1 MERTAETTL
10 AGISLHEESPVPDEY
25 RILIV
30 EDERSHAMLMSRAF
44 NTFSSQFEVVIA
56 SSLED
61 ARKSISERRP
71 DLALVDNMLPDG
83 RGVELLSHRHPEDQ
97 QFPIVVMT
105 SYGDERTAV
114 EALKR
119 GAIDYVVKT
128 EHFFSELPRI
138 AERAIRQWQLICDK
152 RDAELALRNSER
164 RYRALVDNSP
174 VPILVHSMEK
184 VVLANEKAVEC
195 LGASSDADIV
205 GRPIDDFIV
214 PEERDFVRS
223 RIESLYAGQPTAAA
237 EQHMMRI
244 DGRVIDVS
252 VAGTPIDY
260 HGHPACQIVFL
271 DITERKRA
279 ELALKVR
286 DRAIAATTN
295 GVFIVGLSKNEPR
308 IVYGNPALELMLG
321 FDPTELEGKSLDVF
335 RADPREEEQLQEL
348 LAGIQDGVALRETLR
363 LARAEGDFGWCEISV
378 APVRDERGIV
388 THVVGVVNDISE
400 KMRADDELR
409 RRNSELA
416 HVARLSTLGEIVAGI
431 AHEVNQPLYAISNYG
446 STCANLLKS
455 QREDREDNIAHCI
468 GRIVDQATRAGEII
482 RRLRN
487 FASRTEPK
495 LEDREVHE
503 LIHDSVELITPMI
516 RDSDAFV
523 QYDLPEKLPQVTV
536 DAIQIQQVLINLIT
550 NACEAMKLMPDHR
563 VVTVSAEAKDEM
575 VEFCVRDSGPG
586 LPGEVDIFEA
596 FRTTKDGG
604 MGMGLAISR
613 SIIELHGGKIWCQP
627 SEQGAEFRFTLPTA
641 NEPTEEKNAN
651 DTNRVHH

>member
-1 MERTAETTL
+1 
-10 AGISLHEESPVPDEY
+10 VPDEY
-25 RILIV
+25 RILII
-30 EDERSHAMLMSRAF
+30 EDERSHAILMSRAF
-44 NTFSSQFEVVIA
+44 NTFSTQFEVIIA
-56 SSLED
+56 ASLEE
-61 ARKSISERRP
+61 ARNEIAQRCP

-83 RGVELLSHRHPEDQ
+83 RGVEMLSHRRPEDQ

-195 LGASSDADIV
+195 LGATTDSDLI
-205 GRPIDDFIV
+205 GRPIEDFIV
-214 PEERDFVRS
+214 PDEREFVRG
-223 RIESLYAGQPTAAA
+223 RIALLYSGQSTAAA
-237 EQHMMRI
+237 EQHMLRV
-244 DGRVIDVS
+244 DGSIIDVS

-260 HGHPACQIVFL
+260 HGNPACQIVFL

-279 ELALKVR
+279 ELALRVR
-286 DRAIAATTN
+286 DRAIASATN
-295 GVFIVGLSKNEPR
+295 GVFIVGLSEVEPK
-308 IVYGNPALELMLG
+308 IVYGNPALEAMLG
-321 FDPTELEGKSLDVF
+321 VAPGKLEGESLDFF
-335 RADPREEEQLQEL
+335 RADPREADQLQQL
-348 LAGIQDGVALRETLR
+348 QSGIRQGIAMQETLR
-363 LARAEGDFGWCEISV
+363 LARAEGEFGWCEISI
-378 APVRDERGIV
+378 APVRDEKGIA

-400 KMRADDELR
+400 KIRADDELR
-409 RRNSELA
+409 RRNMELA

-455 QREDREDNIAHCI
+455 ERGDREQNIAHCI

-495 LEDREVHE
+495 LENREIHE
-503 LIHDSVELITPMI
+503 LIHDSVELIAPMI
-516 RDSDAFV
+516 RDNDVFV
-523 QYDLPEKLPQVTV
+523 RYDLPDQMPTVDV
-536 DAIQIQQVLINLIT
+536 DAIQIQQVLINLVT
-550 NACEAMKLMPDHR
+550 NACEAMKSVPGHR
-563 VVTVSAEAKDEM
+563 IVYISAQVKAEM
-575 VEFCVRDSGPG
+575 VELGVRDSGPG

-613 SIIELHGGKIWCQP
+613 SIVELHGGKIWCQP
-627 SEQGAEFRFTLPTA
+627 SNEGAEFRFTLPIA
-641 NEPTEEKNAN
+641 TEGTEVENAL

>member
-1 MERTAETTL
+1 M
-10 AGISLHEESPVPDEY
+10 PDEY
-25 RILIV
+25 RILII
-30 EDERSHAMLMSRAF
+30 EDERSHAILMSRAL
-44 NTFSSQFEVVIA
+44 NTFSSQFEVIIA
-56 SSLED
+56 SSLEK
-61 ARKSISERRP
+61 ARQEIVQRRP

-83 RGVELLSHRHPEDQ
+83 RGVDLLSHRRPEDQ

-195 LGASSDADIV
+195 LGGTSDADLI
-205 GRPIDDFIV
+205 GRPIEDFIV
-214 PEERDFVRS
+214 PDERQSVRE
-223 RIESLYAGQPTAAA
+223 RISSLYKGEPTTAA
-237 EQHMMRI
+237 EQHMLCV
-244 DGRVIDVS
+244 DGRTIDVS

-260 HGHPACQIVFL
+260 LGHPACQIVFL

-279 ELALKVR
+279 ELALKIR
-286 DRAIAATTN
+286 ERAIASTTN
-295 GVFIVGLSKNEPR
+295 GVFIVSLSENEPQL
-308 IVYGNPALELMLG
+308 VYGNPALEVMLG
-321 FDPTELEGKSLDVF
+321 VAPGMLEGKSLDVF
-335 RADPREEEQLQEL
+335 RADPREAEQLRQL
-348 LAGIQDGVALRETLR
+348 NWGIVNGGAMQETLR
-363 LARAEGDFGWCEISV
+363 LARAEGEFGWCEISI
-378 APVRDERGIV
+378 APVRGEKGIV
-388 THVVGVVNDISE
+388 THVVGVVNDIAE
-400 KMRADDELR
+400 KILADDELR
-409 RRNSELA
+409 RRNMELA

-446 STCANLLKS
+446 STCLNLLKS
-455 QREDREDNIAHCI
+455 QREDREENITHCI
-468 GRIVDQATRAGEII
+468 TRIVDQATRAGEII

-487 FASRTEPK
+487 FASRTDPK
-495 LEDREVHE
+495 LEDRDVHE
-503 LIHDSVELITPMI
+503 LIHDSVELIAPMI
-516 RDSDAFV
+516 RDSDVFV
-523 QYDLPEKLPQVTV
+523 QYELPDQLPPVTV
-536 DAIQIQQVLINLIT
+536 DAIQIQQVLINLVT
-550 NACEAMKLMPDHR
+550 NACEAMKAISESKT
-563 VVTVSAEAKDEM
+563 VTISAQVSDDL

-586 LPGEVDIFEA
+586 LPGNVDIFEA
-596 FRTTKDGG
+596 FRTTKEGG

-627 SEQGAEFRFTLPTA
+627 SAEGAEFRFTLPTA
-641 NEPTEEKNAN
+641 SEPTEEEHAN